1 MRLFLPLLFCVAACK
16 KDPAPAA
23 EPVLTPVPEVA
34 PSPAPPEEP
43 APVAAPAGVDAM
55 VQALSARDRGPS
67 CEDVEAMAEA
77 PVEALLH
84 IVENV
89 PMPPQAP
96 MRAANCV
103 LERHAETAKD
113 DVLSWVKR
121 EDTKGLGKLVLQKL
135 DTLPEALAV
144 DAARV
149 AVTGPLAEDAVE
161 AVRASKRE
169 AVRAAAP

>member
-1 MRLFLPLLFCVAACK
+1 MRLVLPLLFCVACK

-23 EPVLTPVPEVA
+23 EPALVPVPEVA
-34 PSPAPPEEP
+34 PSPPAPEP
-43 APVAAPAGVDAM
+43 AAEAAPAGVDAM
-55 VQALSARDRGPS
+55 VQALSARDRGPA
-67 CEDVEAMAEA
+67 CEAVEAMSDT

-84 IVENV
+84 IVDHV

-103 LERHAETAKD
+103 LERHAEAAKD

-135 DTLPEALAV
+135 DTLPESIAV

-149 AVTGPLAEDAVE
+149 AVAGPLAEDAVE
-161 AVRASKRE
+161 AVQASQRE